1 MGRYIQATARKRFL
15 CAWKCCSCSHMN
27 VEEPE
32 ASMFAR
38 ENISLFQKED
48 VAREKARAQA
58 SKYLDELL
66 EKIPSFVN
74 EKLNYNQLT
83 KCGTCSSCNT
93 QQPWAKKPPYTVI
106 LVVLVIIATVAAVIP
121 FTAFIPFVVLGG
133 IVGFIAAL
141 AIGERLNISARR
153 RAAQQISDE
162 YCRPLALTRSIPDY
176 VNRDDP
182 RLKAI
187 LAHLATKKS
196 E

>member
-1 MGRYIQATARKRFL
+1 MGRYIQATAKKHFL
-15 CAWKCCSCSHMN
+15 CAWKCCSCSHVN

-38 ENISLFQKED
+38 ENISLFQKEE

-58 SKYLDELL
+58 SKYLDELM

-83 KCGTCSSCNT
+83 KCGVCSKCNA

-106 LVVLVIIATVAAVIP
+106 LVVLVIIAAVALAIP
-121 FTAFIPFVVLGG
+121 FAAFIPFVVLGG
-133 IVGFIAAL
+133 ILGFIGAL
-141 AIGERLNISARR
+141 ALGEALNTRARR
-153 RAAQQISDE
+153 RAAQQINDE
-162 YCRPLALTRSIPDY
+162 YCRPLALTQSIPDY
-176 VNRDDP
+176 VKRDDP

-187 LAHLATKKS
+187 LAHLAAKKS
-196 E
+196 A